1 MTDKFKIYF
10 NDNIPTWYE
19 LSFEKSG
26 NNLSF
31 PKINIIMNVY
41 YEDLI
46 IYSSKFYIEGI
57 YSCCGSLNF
66 EFDEIKLDII
76 KDCDNKIKDLII
88 YEIEKKRN
96 IIENMLN
103 GTILDIW
110 KERIYEYIYE
120 SLW

>member
-1 MTDKFKIYF
+1 MTDRFKIDF
-10 NDNIPTWYE
+10 DNNIPTWDE

-31 PKINIIMNVY
+31 PKINIIMNIY
-41 YEDLI
+41 DEDLI

-66 EFDEIKLDII
+66 EFDKIKIDII
-76 KDCDNKIKDLII
+76 QDCDDKTKDLII
-88 YEIEKKRN
+88 SEIEKKSNDIKN
-96 IIENMLN
+96 ILN

-110 KERIYEYIYE
+110 KTRIYEYIYE

>member
-103 GTILDIW
+103 RTILDIW

-120 SLW
+120 SLL

>member
-1 MTDKFKIYF
+1 MTDKFKIDF
-10 NDNIPTWYE
+10 NNNIPTWNE

-46 IYSSKFYIEGI
+46 IYSSNFYIEGI

-66 EFDEIKLDII
+66 EFDKNKLDII
-76 KDCDNKIKDLII
+76 KDCDNKIKNLII
-88 YEIEKKRN
+88 NEIEKKCN
-96 IIENMLN
+96 YIENMLN
-103 GTILDIW
+103 GTVLDIW
-110 KERIYEYIYE
+110 KTRIYEYIYE

>member
-1 MTDKFKIYF
+1 MTDKFKIDF
-10 NDNIPTWYE
+10 NNNISTWNE

-76 KDCDNKIKDLII
+76 KDCDNKTKNLII
-88 YEIEKKRN
+88 NEIEKKCN
-96 IIENMLN
+96 DIENMLN

>member
-1 MTDKFKIYF
+1 MTDKFKIDF
-10 NDNIPTWYE
+10 NHNIPTWNE

-31 PKINIIMNVY
+31 QKINIIMNIY

-66 EFDEIKLDII
+66 EFDKIKLDII
-76 KDCDNKIKDLII
+76 
-88 YEIEKKRN
+88 
-96 IIENMLN
+96 
-103 GTILDIW
+103 
-110 KERIYEYIYE
+110 
-120 SLW
+120 